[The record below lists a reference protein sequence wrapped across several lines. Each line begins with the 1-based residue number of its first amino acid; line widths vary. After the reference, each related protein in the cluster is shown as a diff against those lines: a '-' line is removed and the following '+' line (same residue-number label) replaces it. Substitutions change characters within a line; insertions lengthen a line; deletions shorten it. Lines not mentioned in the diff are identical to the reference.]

1 MRLVSLCVAREHL
14 RPPGEVDD
22 VRIYRMIEEASA
34 IVLDYLKLPFDAY
47 HDSAGELVPELVPP
61 AVRAATLLVLGA
73 LYDNAD
79 GQNPDKQPLSD
90 AVKALLHSRRVPTLA

>member
-1 MRLVSLCVAREHL
+1 MRLVPLCVAREHL
-14 RPPGEVDD
+14 RPPGEIDD
-22 VRIYRMIEEASA
+22 ARIYRLIDEASA
-34 IVLDYLKLPFDAY
+34 IVLDYLKLPDDAY
-47 HDSAGELVPELVPP
+47 HDSAGTLVEADMPP
-61 AVRAATLLVLGA
+61 AVRSATLLVLGA